1 MKTCAK
7 CGASGTALMRTR
19 LANYEDAVLGY
30 DVILVNAVDHFK
42 CSVCDHEVKV
52 VANQEGLIAAVALAR
67 LQMNYKLSAQEI
79 KRVRMAL
86 NLKGVEFA
94 RKLSVSAETVSR
106 WENAERMSDEKE
118 RTLRIVAAVILA
130 ERAPLVDIDLA
141 AIASMKLIPMRPV
154 EFDPLCFEMIRTKVD
169 KKKDDQWD
177 SVDEAA

>member
-1 MKTCAK
+1 
-7 CGASGTALMRTR
+7 
-19 LANYEDAVLGY
+19 
-30 DVILVNAVDHFK
+30 
-42 CSVCDHEVKV
+42 
-52 VANQEGLIAAVALAR
+52 
-67 LQMNYKLSAQEI
+67 
-79 KRVRMAL
+79 
-86 NLKGVEFA
+86 
-94 RKLSVSAETVSR
+94 
-106 WENAERMSDEKE
+106 MSDEKE